1 MVKLNEKFVTDRA
14 GRQTDVVLR
23 RRDYVRLLNYIE
35 DLEDRLEIR
44 SRKRAAR
51 FVTWESAKAALATK

>member
-23 RRDYVRLLNYIE
+23 RRDYVRLLDYIE

-44 SRKRAAR
+44 RRKRTAR
-51 FVTWESAKAALATK
+51 FITWESAKAALATK

>member
-1 MVKLNEKFVTDRA
+1 
-14 GRQTDVVLR
+14 VVLR
-23 RRDYVRLLNYIE
+23 RRDYVRLLDYIE
-35 DLEDRLEIR
+35 DLEERLEIR

>member
-23 RRDYVRLLNYIE
+23 RRDYVRLLDYVE

>member
-23 RRDYVRLLNYIE
+23 RRDYVRLLDYIE